1 MRRIMVFL
9 LCSVFPATAGFF
21 LLPAATQE
29 SVAQFVANVF
39 RANRAPDSD
48 GGWPLLAIDSGAV
61 GSRVTDVTATAGQ
74 QQYGRWR
81 TVHGEPAPAF
91 PLEHAL
97 SFQMSLPRILGN
109 WPQVSTGIKE
119 DGLFGYRVPLV
130 SGTRES
136 DITGALTY
144 FFGSD
149 QVLYR
154 IEFKGDTGDARK
166 LIAHLS
172 NGFQMQRQR
181 SAEQG
186 VFLYQTPEEVSV
198 VGELRICPRTIIH
211 NAHPHQRFEVSL
223 QLSRFSSE
231 NVEL

>member
-1 MRRIMVFL
+1 MVFL
-9 LCSVFPATAGFF
+9 LCSAFIATAGFF

-29 SVAQFVANVF
+29 SVAQVIANVF

-48 GGWPLLAIDSGAV
+48 GDWPLLAIDSGAV
-61 GSRVTDVTATAGQ
+61 GSRVTATAGE
-74 QQYGRWR
+74 QQYGRWQ
-81 TVHGEPAPAF
+81 TVHGEPAPAL
-91 PLEHAL
+91 PLEQAL

-186 VFLYQTPEEVSV
+186 VFLYQTPGEVPV

>member
-1 MRRIMVFL
+1 MRRIIVFL
-9 LCSVFPATAGFF
+9 LCSVLFATAGFF

-29 SVAQFVANVF
+29 SVALFVANVL

-61 GSRVTDVTATAGQ
+61 GSRVTDVTATAGK
-74 QQYGRWR
+74 QQYGRWQ
-81 TVHGEPAPAF
+81 TVHGEPAPAL
-91 PLEHAL
+91 PLKQAL

-166 LIAHLS
+166 LIAYLS

-186 VFLYQTPEEVSV
+186 VFLYQTPGEVPV

>member
-1 MRRIMVFL
+1 MRRMIVFL
-9 LCSVFPATAGFF
+9 LCSVLFATAGFF

-29 SVAQFVANVF
+29 SVALFVANVL

-61 GSRVTDVTATAGQ
+61 GSRVTDVTATAGK
-74 QQYGRWR
+74 QQYGRWQ
-81 TVHGEPAPAF
+81 TVHGEPAPAL
-91 PLEHAL
+91 PLKQAL

-166 LIAHLS
+166 LIAYLS

-186 VFLYQTPEEVSV
+186 VFLYQTPGEVPV